1 MGRPGPFAMSKEAS
15 DGGLRERPRAGA
27 NLAMQGKIASGLNQQ
42 RPNKGVAVMRPGFD
56 EKGVV

>member
-1 MGRPGPFAMSKEAS
+1 MSKEAC

-42 RPNKGVAVMRPGFD
+42 GPNEGVAVMRPGLD
-56 EKGVV
+56 KKSVV